1 MTTTKREQI
10 LSAVASVLA
19 AAAGVN
25 GRVYRGRQAAFSR
38 NESPA
43 VVIEPGQ
50 TA

>member
-10 LSAVASVLA
+10 LAAVASVLA
-19 AAAGVN
+19 AAAGVQ
-25 GRVYRGRQAAFSR
+25 GRVYRSRQEPLSR
-38 NESPA
+38 NESPS